1 MAIGKNQMI
10 KKILAGLLMM
20 SAITAKANQNTY
32 FYSLKPQGKLTG
44 VIAEGVANRIEFGL
58 LGFREIIGDESK
70 YTFITDHNHKN
81 IFLTPKVPAGEHI
94 TLSLVNQAG
103 EIVDLNL
110 SVQKTEG
117 QMIRIDKKIS
127 DQEHSKHSQIKEV
140 TSMIRAMQR
149 DRDNKGRYFVTNET
163 RNIPH
168 NIEGLS
174 LIQDRTYKYGE
185 LLGSRIVVTNLT
197 KGLKELQQYDFRNLF
212 EGSAAISIQK
222 KVLRPKEKGFVFVI
236 AREKSDD

>member
-1 MAIGKNQMI
+1 MI
-10 KKILAGLLMM
+10 KKIAAGLILMK
-20 SAITAKANQNTY
+20 AITAQANQDTY
-32 FYSLKPQGKLTG
+32 FYSLKPQAKLTG
-44 VIAEGVANRIEFGL
+44 VIAQGVANRIEFGL
-58 LGFREIIGDESK
+58 LGFREIIGDDSK
-70 YTFITDHNHKN
+70 YTFITDQNHKN

-94 TLSLVNQAG
+94 TLSLVNAAG

-117 QMIRIDKKIS
+117 QVIRIDKKVA
-127 DQEHSKHSQIKEV
+127 DQDYFTHSHDREV

-149 DRDNKGRYFVTNET
+149 DRDNKGKYYVKEEI

-174 LIQDRTYKYGE
+174 LAQNRTYKYGD
-185 LLGSRIVVTNLT
+185 LVGSRIVVTNLN
-197 KGLKELQQYDFRNLF
+197 KSIRELRLHDFKNLF
-212 EGSAAISIQK
+212 EDSLAISIQK
-222 KVLRPKEKGFVFVI
+222 KVLRPKEKGFVYVL